1 MNKKL
6 LSVSIASILAL
17 GLSACG
23 GDDGDNGATGPQ
35 GNAGQ
40 NGAPGSPGSPGAPG
54 TPGANGEDGNGGA
67 SLKRLASAPLGAEFT
82 GIFLNTDGVVFTN
95 IQHPSSSNTTTD
107 VDGKVIN
114 KGTIGAFVGV
124 DFNNLGNV
132 AAMDMPITEAD
143 KERVLSAVGNY
154 MVLAQQSDALASGK
168 QMGDIIAADG
178 STLLKSSNDPDFNA
192 AVSDGGTGYFLYTNW
207 EDRPGGMSRIALT
220 SSYGVTQEGMIDFSS
235 VKGTWVNCFGT
246 LSPWGTP
253 LTSEELYFDNTADWY
268 NINNNEA
275 KSIAEYLGL
284 PTDGSGAWGNPYNYG
299 YIMEIGTE
307 GTVAAANVANV
318 KVNKLEL
325 LGRFSHENAIVMPD
339 LRTVFLSDDG
349 GSTVFFKFVADT
361 ASDLSAGKLYAA
373 KVTQSAGVS
382 DPAEA
387 AFAVEWVLIATGTEA
402 AIEAAIA
409 SFDGTVG
416 EAKQITAQQIN
427 DYAEAKLNQ
436 DLDTSGTIASN
447 PFADDR
453 IGFLES
459 RKAAAALGAT
469 AEFNKMEGVNINR
482 GLADAW
488 WSNGAANGAQAYM
501 YMAMSD
507 TTNAMSDGAGAIQL
521 DGTNGKCG
529 AVYRMKLVKNS
540 AGLVDVTTLAPAVVG
555 GPYYGSRSDNRC
567 NTNNISNPDN
577 LIILDDGRVLIGEDT
592 GNHEN
597 NIIWLF
603 EDPAL

>member
-402 AIEAAIA
+402 VIEAAIA